1 MEGSTVPRVFLS
13 MSWKVRSCVA
23 TDVGDALLGGR
34 VLAMN
39 TAQDRI
45 INYCLR

>member
-13 MSWKVRSCVA
+13 LSWKVRSCVA
-23 TDVGDALLGGR
+23 PDVGNVLLAGR
-34 VLAMN
+34 VLAVN
-39 TAQDRI
+39 TAHDRI